1 MLHVVNPGAVGGQD
15 GGVCVEAGVTAKG
28 SAGDD
33 GRHGQH
39 RVCPQG
45 RAHGQQNGRHH
56 GAHADTATGFDDPAE
71 GGGLN
76 IVVDDARHVLLRDGF
91 DRQAELVAD
100 GLAGVPCV
108 GWLEGF
114 RMRDLLLK
122 LLRG

>member
-1 MLHVVNPGAVGGQD
+1 MKLGIRFAGNLPIAQIAVLRAVDLADSFLLDGDALHGFNR
-15 GGVCVEAGVTAKG
+15 
-28 SAGDD
+28 DD
-33 GRHGQH
+33 
-39 RVCPQG
+39 
-45 RAHGQQNGRHH
+45 
-56 GAHADTATGFDDPAE
+56 GAHADTAPGFDDPAE

-76 IVVDDARHVLLRDGF
+76 IAVDDARHVLLRDGF

-100 GLAGVPCV
+100 GFAGVPCV